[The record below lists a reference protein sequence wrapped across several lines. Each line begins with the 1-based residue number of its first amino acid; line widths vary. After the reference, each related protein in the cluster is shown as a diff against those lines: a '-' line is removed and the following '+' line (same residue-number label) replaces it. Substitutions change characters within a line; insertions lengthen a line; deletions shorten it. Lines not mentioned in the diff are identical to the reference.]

1 MEYRVEINP
10 AKEREFIQL
19 LQAWE
24 SLGVV
29 LHYEPLMENSSSE
42 IGAGY
47 DPPRHHRK
55 KTTDPSWE
63 MAEPYKDLLD

>member
-10 AKEREFIQL
+10 AKEKEFLQL
-19 LQAWE
+19 LKAWQ

-29 LHYEPLMENSSSE
+29 EAYRILLAQDGDEETASNAARSRRRSTPEN
-42 IGAGY
+42 AW
-47 DPPRHHRK
+47 D
-55 KTTDPSWE
+55 

>member
-10 AKEREFIQL
+10 AKEKEFLQL
-19 LQAWE
+19 LKAWE

-29 LHYEPLMENSSSE
+29 RHYEVFVKYAGEEDNSSLDSSQ
-42 IGAGY
+42 
-47 DPPRHHRK
+47 RRQK
-55 KTTDPSWE
+55 KIADTAWE

>member
-10 AKEREFIQL
+10 AKEKEFLQL
-19 LQAWE
+19 LKAWQ

-29 LHYEPLMENSSSE
+29 MHYEILELDADDDIP
-42 IGAGY
+42 AGH
-47 DPPRHHRK
+47 DTRRSKRSPAE
-55 KTTDPSWE
+55 TAWE

>member
-10 AKEREFIQL
+10 AKEKEFLQL
-19 LQAWE
+19 LKAWQ

-29 LHYEPLMENSSSE
+29 EAYRILLTQDVEEESSSSLF
-42 IGAGY
+42 
-47 DPPRHHRK
+47 PRARK
-55 KTTDPSWE
+55 RSTPETAWD

>member
-10 AKEREFIQL
+10 AKEKEFLQL
-19 LQAWE
+19 LKAWQ

-29 LHYEPLMENSSSE
+29 KDYRMLIPQTADEDDSLYADQQSPKKQTPK
-42 IGAGY
+42 AG
-47 DPPRHHRK
+47 
-55 KTTDPSWE
+55 WE